1 MQLINKNKGGK
12 KMKIINLVSNVI
24 ALAMGIVSIILTIL
38 KGSQETILILLAIA
52 VLCLGFVGVNNYD

>member
-1 MQLINKNKGGK
+1 
-12 KMKIINLVSNVI
+12 MKIINLVSNVI